1 MVRPWEPCEPR
12 ASTSNALYGSAA
24 VDLQRALCK
33 GHRDRTADGAEGLML
48 DAFPAYILPD
58 LVIPEAFVPSEPRTE
73 GRWCMNR
80 RSDAING
87 PGPRDVRGRWATI
100 SV

>member
-48 DAFPAYILPD
+48 DAFAAYILPD
-58 LVIPEAFVPSEPRTE
+58 LVIPEAFVPSEPRT
-73 GRWCMNR
+73 GVG
-80 RSDAING
+80 A
-87 PGPRDVRGRWATI
+87 
-100 SV
+100 

>member
-48 DAFPAYILPD
+48 DAFAAYILPD
-58 LVIPEAFVPSEPRTE
+58 LVIPEAFVP
-73 GRWCMNR
+73 R
-80 RSDAING
+80 RVPKLRRAETRAI
-87 PGPRDVRGRWATI
+87 PWT
-100 SV
+100 

>member
-33 GHRDRTADGAEGLML
+33 GHRDRTAANDGEIEVFHGG
-48 DAFPAYILPD
+48 PARL
-58 LVIPEAFVPSEPRTE
+58 L
-73 GRWCMNR
+73 
-80 RSDAING
+80 
-87 PGPRDVRGRWATI
+87 
-100 SV
+100 